1 VEPGKQHCAE
11 PHLMD
16 IGTKTVRAPEIYGDF
31 WFNSEPVALSALRG
45 QVVLIGFWDYT
56 NVNCIRAMPY
66 YIEWHR
72 RYRDYGLVLIC
83 VHTPQFSL
91 ARDPEAIERAIKRL
105 GILHPVV
112 TDNEY
117 LIWEAFAN
125 RVWPATYL
133 IDRDGYVRYTHAG
146 EGSYGG
152 TERAIQALLVEAGYH
167 GGLPFPMDPVRETD
181 KPGAVCYRTTPEIC
195 TGYVRGMI
203 GNVEGLNL
211 NSVIEYTDPKVYVDG
226 RFYAHGP
233 WFIERDC
240 VQSQGGPDTEC
251 YLVLPYHAAEVNAVL
266 KPEGL
271 PSLQVAVDQDDRP
284 LTREAKG
291 DDISFDLQGRSVLD
305 VNEPRMY
312 NLVKNKGFGSHTLRL
327 ITRSNAFTIYSFTF
341 VSCLIPEIVLAD
353 RS

>member
-1 VEPGKQHCAE
+1 
-11 PHLMD
+11 MD
-16 IGTKTVRAPEIYGDF
+16 IGTRTVRAPEIYGDF
-31 WFNSEPVALSALRG
+31 WFNSEPLALSALRG
-45 QVVLIGFWDYT
+45 QVVLINFWDYT
-56 NVNCIRAMPY
+56 NINSIRTIPY
-66 YIEWHR
+66 SIEWHR
-72 RYRDYGLVLIC
+72 RYRDYGFVLIG

-125 RVWPATYL
+125 RVRPGVYL
-133 IDRDGYVRYTHAG
+133 IDRDGYVRYAHAG
-146 EGSYGG
+146 EGNYSG
-152 TERAIQALLVEAGYH
+152 TERAIQALLIEAGYH

-195 TGYVRGMI
+195 TGYVWGMS

-266 KPEGL
+266 KPEG
-271 PSLQVAVDQDDRP
+271 VAGLEVVVSQDGDP
-284 LTREAKG
+284 LTPEAKG
-291 DDISFDLQGRSVLD
+291 DDISFDPHGESVLN
-305 VNEPRMY
+305 VNEGRMY
-312 NLVKNKGFGSHTLRL
+312 NVVKNREFGSHTLKL
-327 ITRSNAFTIYSFTF
+327 IPRSNGCTIYSFTF
-341 VSCLIPEIVLAD
+341 VSCLIPEIVLTGNG
-353 RS
+353 